1 MLDIKNKDEPMLTLI
16 LVRHGYSTS
25 NASGTYT
32 GQKDAPLNEIGFAQ
46 AAQLADHLC
55 KSYKIDA
62 VYASDLSRA
71 VETVRPTAERLGL
84 ATHLERNLR
93 ELDTGKWTDVP
104 YAEVKERFAA
114 DFAAYGQSL
123 DAPCTGGECIREACN
138 RLLGCIDRIAQKEDG
153 KTVLVCSHALCCRL
167 FAALSDTG
175 SIESIRGHGA
185 PPNASFSV
193 YEYENGTVRAVLQH
207 YANHLDNATK
217 TTFKALV

>member
-1 MLDIKNKDEPMLTLI
+1 MITLI
-16 LVRHGYSTS
+16 LVRHGYSTN

-55 KSYKIDA
+55 QNYKIDA

-71 VETVRPTAERLGL
+71 AETVRPTAERLGL
-84 ATHLERNLR
+84 TMHLERNLR

-123 DAPCTGGECIREACN
+123 DAPCTGGECIREACR
-138 RLLGCIDRIAQKEDG
+138 RLLDCIDRIAEREEG
-153 KTVLVCSHALCCRL
+153 KTVLVCSHALCCRF
-167 FAALSDTG
+167 FASLANTG
-175 SIESIRGHGA
+175 SIEGIRGQGA
-185 PPNASFSV
+185 PSNASFSV
-193 YEYENGTVRAVLQH
+193 YEYENGTVRTVLQH
-207 YANHLDNATK
+207 YTKHLDNATK
-217 TTFKALV
+217 TTLKGLV